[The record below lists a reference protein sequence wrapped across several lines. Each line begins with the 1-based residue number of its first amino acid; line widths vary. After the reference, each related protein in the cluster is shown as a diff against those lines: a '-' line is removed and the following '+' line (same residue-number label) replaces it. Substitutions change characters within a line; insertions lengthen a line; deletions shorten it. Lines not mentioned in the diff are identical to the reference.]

1 MMSEKVKGVKISDLK
16 PGMIPGKTIINS
28 VDGTVLLR
36 KGVPIDETTISK
48 LKEYNRVNKEIKLGA
63 VSENPGTIF
72 TINGEEHFLPP
83 KVSKFI
89 EKKAISERTQQQALS
104 VAEEVMKNVL
114 SGDNV
119 DAKAVENV
127 VENVL
132 NDILESDNAALN
144 LLNIKNF
151 DDYTYT
157 HSVNV
162 ATIALLIG
170 AKLNLSKEDNLKL
183 GVGALMH
190 DLGKIKIPV
199 EILNKSGKLTDEEF
213 AVMKKHPEFTF
224 DIMRNNPDITE
235 IAKEI
240 AAEHHEKVDGSGYPK
255 KLKGKEISYFAKIVA
270 VADVYDALT
279 TNRSYRKA
287 MLPYDAIKIIISG
300 SGTHFD
306 SDIVRTFL
314 RTFSIYPVG
323 SYVRLNTNEL
333 AVVKNCD
340 TGNLIKPDILIIK
353 NNEGNDIEP
362 MTVKLTEDRKRY
374 ITEAVNIDE

>member
-1 MMSEKVKGVKISDLK
+1 MSEKVKGVKISDLK
-16 PGMIPGKTIINS
+16 PGMIPGKTIINTI
-28 VDGTVLLR
+28 DGKVLLK
-36 KGVPIDETTISK
+36 KGVPLDENMIGK
-48 LKEYNRVNKEIKLGA
+48 IREYHEKNKEIKFST
-63 VSENPGTIF
+63 VSEIKGTVF
-72 TINGEEHFLPP
+72 QINGEEHYFPP
-83 KVSKFI
+83 KVSKYI
-89 EKKAISERTQQQALS
+89 EKKALSERTQQQALS
-104 VAEEVMKNVL
+104 VAEEVMKNVM
-114 SGDNV
+114 SGDLVN
-119 DAKAVENV
+119 AKAVESV

-144 LLNIKNF
+144 LLNIRNF

-162 ATIALLIG
+162 ATISLLIG
-170 AKLNLSKEDNLKL
+170 SKLNLSKGDNLKL

-199 EILNKSGKLTDEEF
+199 EILNKNGKLTDEEF
-213 AVMKKHPEFTF
+213 AVMRKHPEYTYE
-224 DIMRNNPDITE
+224 IMKENPDITE

-255 KLKGKEISYFAKIVA
+255 KIKGKEISYFAKIVA

-279 TNRSYRKA
+279 TNRSYRGA

-306 SDIVRTFL
+306 TDIVRTFL

-323 SYVRLNTNEL
+323 SYVRLNTREI

-340 TGNLIKPDILIIK
+340 TGNLIKPDVLIIR
-353 NNEGNDIEP
+353 NAENEIVEP
-362 MTVKLTEDRKRY
+362 FVVKLTENKRRY
-374 ITEAVNIDE
+374 ISEAVVFDE